1 MATAASLWILLQ
13 QFWVILRLNPQ
24 KSFVRKNSIMSA
36 NAVEELALQDSADDF
51 QALEEKIYRTIEQLK
66 AAKEARAA
74 AERTIERLRQQVSE
88 RDEQIQSMRNDVVS
102 LRKEREEVRTRVE
115 KMLKQIDTLTSAES
129 EA

>member
-1 MATAASLWILLQ
+1 
-13 QFWVILRLNPQ
+13 
-24 KSFVRKNSIMSA
+24 MSA

-115 KMLKQIDTLTSAES
+115 KMLKQIDTLNSAES

>member
-1 MATAASLWILLQ
+1 
-13 QFWVILRLNPQ
+13 
-24 KSFVRKNSIMSA
+24 MSA
-36 NAVEELALQDSADDF
+36 NAVEEFALQDSTDDF

-66 AAKEARAA
+66 AAKEARAT

-115 KMLKQIDTLTSAES
+115 KMLKQIDALNSAES